1 MSNKHT
7 LLDLVFVKDST
18 VHGKGLFA
26 KVAIK
31 KGSVIGTLEGKSVQ
45 NDGLH
50 VLWMNDGTEKFKVT
64 NELKFINHHKKP
76 NVVYYDDYTVVAL
89 KKITADSELLHD
101 YGDDWD

>member
-7 LLDLVFVKDST
+7 LLDLVFVKDSA
-18 VHGKGLFA
+18 VHGKGLFS

-31 KGSVIGTLEGKSVQ
+31 KGTVIGTLEGKLTL

-50 VLWMNDGTEKFKVT
+50 VLWMNNGKEKFKVT
-64 NELKFINHHKKP
+64 NELKFINHHKNP
-76 NVVYYDDYTVVAL
+76 NVAYYDDYTVVAL
-89 KKITADSELLHD
+89 KNITADSELLHD